1 MTIEFKPLALPSS
14 ADLARLGDF
23 GREVIGIHPAQA
35 TEEQFAELQK
45 ALYQFNALLF
55 RNIDLTPEEQFAFV
69 KAFDPGAGIFGH
81 GTKKMQEIK
90 GSILSGYLNSLP
102 RVPQVQAIGHGSI
115 AEHEGMHELRLNH
128 GHHSSI
134 HKTRILQ
141 EDEEKGYT
149 RFFRWHMDAALYEFS
164 PPRVTGLYA
173 IKIPDGPKQT
183 VRYDDGSG
191 DELLVPLGTTAFESG
206 QNTFDILPPELK
218 SVAVRAKAKYAP
230 KPYEW
235 MSTARFKSTG
245 MGLETEGLE
254 KGPDQ
259 LSTWKEEDIKIL
271 PFCWKNSVTGKLHM
285 MVHPAAVQEVIVDPV
300 FDEGKK
306 GALYPHG
313 AHLKDL
319 QEVRD
324 LLWKM
329 QRPGIAP
336 SLVYPHDWK
345 EKDLL
350 LWNNRGVMHSV
361 VGHFK
366 RGQVRLLHQCNLAA
380 SDDPVGPS
388 DEDRALWE

>member
-1 MTIEFKPLALPSS
+1 MTIEFKPLPLPGS

-23 GREVIGIHPAQA
+23 GREVIGVHPAQA

-45 ALYQFNALLF
+45 ALYQFDALLF

-69 KAFDPGAGIFGH
+69 KAFDPRASVFGH

-90 GSILSGYLNSLP
+90 GSILSGYLNTLP

-115 AEHEGMHELRLNH
+115 AEHEGMHELRLVH

-134 HKTRILQ
+134 HQSRIPQ

-149 RFFRWHMDAALYEFS
+149 RFFRWHMDAALYELS

-191 DELLVPLGTTAFESG
+191 DELSVPLGTTAFESG

-218 SVAVRAKAKYAP
+218 SVAVRAKAKCAP
-230 KPYEW
+230 RPYEW

-254 KGPDQ
+254 KGLDQ
-259 LSTWKEEDIKIL
+259 LSAWEEEDIKIFPL
-271 PFCWKNSVTGKLHM
+271 GSLSLCFFL
-285 MVHPAAVQEVIVDPV
+285 VQEVIIDPV
-300 FDEGKK
+300 SDEGKK
-306 GALYPHG
+306 GTLYPHG

-329 QRPGIAP
+329 QRPGITP

-361 VGHFK
+361 VGHFEQ
-366 RGQVRLLHQCNLAA
+366 GQVRLLHQCNLAA

-388 DEDRALWE
+388 NEDRALWE